1 MQTKG
6 RYEMPGGIN
15 EDQEGPVDGEWVDYT
30 SPLHP
35 CYGIEG
41 TLNYPSGPTGE
52 TADAYIE
59 RIALDKASYEAAD
72 STLAARPMS
81 RETYVNKLKMADKK
95 MKSVV
100 KFIKS

>member
-1 MQTKG
+1 
-6 RYEMPGGIN
+6 MPGGMN

-41 TLNYPSGPTGE
+41 TLNYPAPAPGE
-52 TADAYIE
+52 NGLAYAD
-59 RIALDKASYEAAD
+59 RMALDKDWYAAQGAD
-72 STLAARPMS
+72 YTFTAAKAA
-81 RETYVNKLKMADKK
+81 EVTVNKAKMADKA
-95 MKSVV
+95 MNSML